1 MAVKISYNTLDE
13 ILSES
18 ETQTG
23 IDWRFMDLDMR
34 LDVLYEFNDWLKK
47 YCVNNIKRS
56 QLETIVGKIIEQ
68 VMDERDSEDECLY
81 AAREFYNNFY
91 RN

>member
-1 MAVKISYNTLDE
+1 MAVKINYNTLDE

-18 ETQTG
+18 ETQSG

-47 YCVNNIKRS
+47 YCVNKIKRS

-68 VMDERDSEDECLY
+68 VMDERDSEDERLY